1 MCRGNDREW
10 TLSSGEVERFLQK
23 GAGEHFEA
31 GSWGNEQLG
40 FDLLAKLQLPLDQ
53 LTVHRPS
60 LRRASRDWP
69 MAIDAG
75 DPEPQSILEYNLNKV
90 EPGAMNLMLVAVWV
104 K

>member
-60 LRRASRDWP
+60 LRRASTDWP

-75 DPEPQSILEYNLNKV
+75 DPEPQSIHEYNLNKV
-90 EPGAMNLMLVAVWV
+90 EPYACSRGG
-104 K
+104 